1 MKART
6 LLASLVLLSALNI
19 PTLAGEMDCPVIP
32 PPPPPQTVSTVDNV
46 TGVVDPLLEITL
58 RLLQDMLSLF

>member
-6 LLASLVLLSALNI
+6 LLASFVLLSAVNI
-19 PTLAGEMDCPVIP
+19 PTFAGEMDCPVVP
-32 PPPPPQTVSTVDNV
+32 PQPPPQSASTVDNV